1 MKKSKQNLRSI
12 LENKILVNAVQKY
25 IESSNTSWS
34 RFISETEKQNLYSS
48 PMSLTQYVTLN
59 KFCPFI
65 P

>member
-34 RFISETEKQNLYSS
+34 RFLSETEKQKSELAVENQ
-48 PMSLTQYVTLN
+48 TR
-59 KFCPFI
+59 
-65 P
+65 